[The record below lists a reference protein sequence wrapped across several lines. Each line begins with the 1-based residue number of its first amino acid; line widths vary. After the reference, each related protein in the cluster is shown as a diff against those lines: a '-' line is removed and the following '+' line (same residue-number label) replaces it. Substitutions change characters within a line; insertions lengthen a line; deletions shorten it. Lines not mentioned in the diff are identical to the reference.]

1 MNRHAIG
8 IDIGGSSIKCA
19 RVDLDT
25 GQLASERRKT
35 PSPALSAVQDMYA
48 ALASVLPPDTDA
60 LAAGVAFPGVIKAGV
75 VKTAA
80 HIAQSWLDHPLT
92 STAAT
97 HLGRDVVALN
107 DADAAGLAE
116 MRYGAGRDVAGTALV
131 LTLGT
136 GIGSALFVD
145 GHLVPNTEL
154 GHLEVDG
161 TEAELRAAARIRVE
175 HDLDWNSWLRAL
187 ELVINRMHSL
197 LWPDLV
203 VLCGGITADHPQLA
217 RELVCHCPIKVGE
230 LRADA
235 GLVGAALATTL
246 SRGAWLQ
253 PQANPP

>member
-19 RVDLDT
+19 LVDLDK
-25 GQLASERRKT
+25 GQLAGERRTTST
-35 PSPALSAVQDMYA
+35 PAMSAAQDMYA
-48 ALASVLPPDTDA
+48 AIASVLPPDTGA
-60 LAAGVAFPGVIKAGV
+60 LAAGLAFPGVIKAGV

-80 HIAQSWLDHPLT
+80 HIAKSWLDHPLT
-92 STAAT
+92 KTAAA
-97 HLGRDVVALN
+97 HLDRDVVALN

-116 MRYGAGRDVAGTALV
+116 MRYGAGRDAGGTALV

-161 TEAELRAAARIRVE
+161 IEAELRAAARIRVE
-175 HDLDWNSWLRAL
+175 QELDWSSWLRAL

-203 VLCGGITADHPQLA
+203 VLCGGITSDHPQLA
-217 RELVCHCPIKVGE
+217 RELACHCPIKVGE

-246 SRGAWLQ
+246 SRGAWLRPQVAQ
-253 PQANPP
+253 P